1 MEPILM
7 AEEVSKVYSRNAS
20 SHLSYGL
27 RDLLDEIFGRSKNE
41 TLRKDEFLAVN
52 SVSLALN
59 RGDTLALV
67 GRNGSGKTTLLKI
80 LNGLVKP
87 DRGRVVVRG
96 RVQAMINLGA
106 GFAPSLSG
114 RDNIY
119 NSASLMGLNRHET
132 TAILDEIIDF
142 SELEEFIDSP
152 VNTYSSGMKA
162 RLGFAVAVHLRPEI
176 LLIDEI
182 LAVGDF
188 AFQNKCF
195 TKMQQLKKNGMTIV
209 LVSHSHTRVIQLCET
224 ALWLHKGKTVQVGP
238 SQDTVQSYLA
248 FLEEQEKQKLEK
260 VINGPP
266 PARAAPTVQT
276 AKAPAASTTAQS
288 TKTPPAAARPAPAKA
303 AGDLYGP
310 AYAAPEWLQGFW
322 VELLVDGREAVAVP
336 LHSPVCIRYGFT
348 LAQPVKDLNV
358 TIAFYRNDGLLMSS
372 ISTLNGNLLKSVH
385 EGRVQCEVRI
395 PDFDL
400 APGSYVL
407 VMPIHE
413 GHSYLYRQVVKEFM
427 VVSGGLMTWGIKEFR
442 YEYRIESPPHAA
454 GES

>member
-1 MEPILM
+1 MDPILV

-27 RDLLDEIFGRSKNE
+27 RDLLDEIFGRGKGE
-41 TLRKDEFLAVN
+41 TLRKDEFFAVN
-52 SVSLALN
+52 NVSLALN
-59 RGDTLALV
+59 PGDTLALV

-132 TAILDEIIDF
+132 TAILDEIVDF

-162 RLGFAVAVHLRPEI
+162 RLGFAVAVHLKPEI

-195 TKMQQLKKNGMTIV
+195 TKMQQLKKDGMTIV

-224 ALWLHKGKTVQVGP
+224 ALWLHKGKAVQVGP
-238 SQDTVQSYLA
+238 AQDTVKSYLA

-260 VINGPP
+260 VARVPSPP
-266 PARAAPTVQT
+266 LEALTIQAT
-276 AKAPAASTTAQS
+276 KA
-288 TKTPPAAARPAPAKA
+288 PPAAPPVPAKA
-303 AGDLYGP
+303 VSELYGP
-310 AYAAPEWLQGFW
+310 TYKAPEWFQDFR
-322 VELLVDGREAVAVP
+322 VELLVDGQEAVAIP
-336 LHSPVCIRYGFT
+336 LHSPLRIRYRFT

-358 TIAFYRNDGLLMSS
+358 TIAFYRKDGLLMSS

-385 EGRVQCEVRI
+385 EGRVQCEVTI

-400 APGSYVL
+400 APGNYVL

-413 GHSYLYRQVVKEFM
+413 GHSYLYREVVKEFV
-427 VVSGGLMTWGIKEFR
+427 VVSGGQMTWGIKEFR
-442 YEYRIESPPHAA
+442 YEYRIESPPHGA